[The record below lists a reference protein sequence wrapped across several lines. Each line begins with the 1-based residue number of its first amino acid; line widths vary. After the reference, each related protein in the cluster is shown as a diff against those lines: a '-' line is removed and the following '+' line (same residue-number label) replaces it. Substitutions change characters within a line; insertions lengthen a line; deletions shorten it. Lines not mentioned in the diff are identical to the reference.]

1 MARVVRVPAVVTV
14 LLLVGSVLSVGGGT
28 ATAAGSAASRATSAS
43 ATITKTKTVE
53 RDNLVNGK
61 SVVVDKRH
69 ITLKVGDTTDLR
81 GRQELS
87 VSWSGAHPTGGI
99 IADQNSIDAQQEEY
113 PFVLL
118 ECRGVDSTKVA
129 AAKQISPKT
138 CWTQSWSERF
148 QSSFSTAFPPY
159 RLDRYATTAQRA
171 AVVGAPKPRP
181 KACFAPSLSEYWVP
195 FVAAN
200 GHEYYGGIGAC
211 AGMPPEAV
219 TAEGSSLP
227 SNETF
232 GVTGLDGTGTTD
244 FDVWTSAEN
253 ASLGCSNTVA
263 CSLVAVPI
271 EGISCDPAARSLPA
285 KDRPKGVVE
294 AESAAGCEA
303 KGAFK
308 AGSTVSP
315 EGTEDL
321 AVSGSLWWSASNWRN
336 RITVPLS
343 FAPPADVC
351 DVVNSA
357 SSVNVY
363 GSELL
368 AQATSQWLPHFCLNP
383 KLFKIQHVQIGEPEA
398 RNLLS
403 TGGASAI
410 FTTDSQKGGYGKPV
424 VQAPTAVTGFAITYD
439 IDGKN
444 GQAYHKLRLD
454 PRLLAKLL
462 TESYPAILPLKELDP
477 ALANNP
483 LNITDDPEFIALN
496 PGIKHGVDA
505 TQAASELVALSS
517 DSDVIEALTTYIND
531 DPTARAWLNGKPD
544 PWGMVVN
551 PKYKD
556 IKLPV
561 NKWPLLDTFASPKL
575 YTPTSNDC
583 LYEDPVPFLPLVA
596 APLSTLADI
605 AQSMQFAI
613 ANSQTICVQPIDGSS
628 VGEKLVA
635 TGRQTVGHRFMIGI
649 TTLGDAR
656 RYQLH
661 AAALQTSTNRYVTP
675 TTASLTSAASFLQ
688 PNKATGTWALNYQ
701 QMRTAKAGA
710 SAYPGTMLVN
720 TVVPTKGLPATAAR
734 DYASF
739 LRFVAGPGQKA
750 GPGTGEL
757 PAGYVPITAASGIG
771 SLATYTGFA
780 ADAVAQQRGFVPSL
794 THPTA
799 QHVASTTGGS
809 HSGSGGTG
817 GTTPSDGASAPASA
831 KTTSG
836 GASKGTTPV
845 VAPSE
850 QAASLGR
857 TLGIPMG
864 PGALALVVIIALAVI
879 GGLAGPGTY
888 LLGRWKGR
896 W

>member
-1 MARVVRVPAVVTV
+1 
-14 LLLVGSVLSVGGGT
+14 
-28 ATAAGSAASRATSAS
+28 
-43 ATITKTKTVE
+43 
-53 RDNLVNGK
+53 
-61 SVVVDKRH
+61 
-69 ITLKVGDTTDLR
+69 
-81 GRQELS
+81 
-87 VSWSGAHPTGGI
+87 
-99 IADQNSIDAQQEEY
+99 
-113 PFVLL
+113 
-118 ECRGVDSTKVA
+118 
-129 AAKQISPKT
+129 
-138 CWTQSWSERF
+138 
-148 QSSFSTAFPPY
+148 
-159 RLDRYATTAQRA
+159 
-171 AVVGAPKPRP
+171 
-181 KACFAPSLSEYWVP
+181 
-195 FVAAN
+195 
-200 GHEYYGGIGAC
+200 
-211 AGMPPEAV
+211 
-219 TAEGSSLP
+219 
-227 SNETF
+227 
-232 GVTGLDGTGTTD
+232 
-244 FDVWTSAEN
+244 
-253 ASLGCSNTVA
+253 
-263 CSLVAVPI
+263 
-271 EGISCDPAARSLPA
+271 
-285 KDRPKGVVE
+285 
-294 AESAAGCEA
+294 
-303 KGAFK
+303 
-308 AGSTVSP
+308 
-315 EGTEDL
+315 
-321 AVSGSLWWSASNWRN
+321 
-336 RITVPLS
+336 
-343 FAPPADVC
+343 
-351 DVVNSA
+351 VVNSA